1 MGIGKKLSELIEQKG
16 TNPNELADRVGI
28 TPSTIY
34 SIIKR
39 DNTKVDIE
47 VLIRICEA
55 LDVNVEVFYQE
66 YLKRKTS
73 MKMPPLF
80 VSKYYQLDDFG
91 RDLVDTVLNKEYA
104 RCTSEREEPKL
115 SVTTTIRM
123 HLNRASAGMGY
134 DLSNHDE
141 WKKITVV
148 KDRCAESADFAVE
161 IEGDSMLPDYKDG
174 DIVYI
179 VLDEDVPVGKVGLF
193 RQNGRG
199 YIKERGEDR
208 LISRNPDYPDIFPE
222 DGEIVCIGRVI
233 GVAERVS

>member
-16 TNPNELADRVGI
+16 TNPNELADRIGI

-73 MKMPPLF
+73 MKMPSLF

-91 RDLVDTVLNKEYA
+91 RDMVDTVLNKEYA
-104 RCTSEREEPKL
+104 RCTSEQEEQENEKIE
-115 SVTTTIRM
+115 IRM
-123 HLNRASAGMGY
+123 STLAVSAGSGEY
-134 DLSNHDE
+134 LDGEDYRT
-141 WKKITVV
+141 ITVRRT
-148 KDRCAESADFAVE
+148 DAAERADFAVK
-161 IEGDSMLPDYKDG
+161 INGDSMENTYFDDDILLVENTPHISVGEIGIFIIDG
-174 DIVYI
+174 
-179 VLDEDVPVGKVGLF
+179 E
-193 RQNGRG
+193 G
-199 YIKERGEDR
+199 YVKEFGGDR
-208 LISRNPDYPDIFPE
+208 LISHNPKYPDIPLA
-222 DGEIVCIGRVI
+222 GHSMVICSGRVI
-233 GVAERVS
+233 GVASLIK